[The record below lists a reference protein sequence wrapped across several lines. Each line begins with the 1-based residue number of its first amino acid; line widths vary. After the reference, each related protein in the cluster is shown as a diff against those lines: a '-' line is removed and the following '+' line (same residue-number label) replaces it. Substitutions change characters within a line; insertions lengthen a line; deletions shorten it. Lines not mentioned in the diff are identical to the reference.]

1 MKRVFIE
8 HIESYL
14 PDERICNEQVEQ
26 RIRAGGFDIQAGL
39 LEKMIG
45 SEIRYYARNDEQVSD
60 MAVSAAQKL
69 LHHYPD
75 RKIDLLIFAAASGDL
90 IEPATVNIVQQKLG
104 LTCPGFDLKNA
115 CNSVTNAIEIASALL
130 LNSSYD
136 NILIVSGEKT
146 SDSIKYTN
154 IEKETIKDHFAAYS
168 FGDAGVALLLTT
180 TTEDKGLFY
189 QRHQTFGEHWNLCRI
204 EGGGSMFPN
213 DASRLVFSGDTFGL
227 KNVIYEVAPPFVK
240 ECIKEAGLTVND
252 IDLICT
258 HQVSKDTYRMVAETL
273 SYDVNKIMQT
283 FHLYGNTA
291 ATSVPIAYQQAL
303 LDGRLE
309 KGNIVMLLGMAA
321 GINISVQL
329 MKV

>member
-14 PDERICNEQVEQ
+14 PDERISNDHVEE
-26 RIRAGGFDIQAGL
+26 RIRAGGFPIQTGL

-45 SEIRYYARNDEQVSD
+45 SETRYYAEKNEQASD
-60 MAVSAAQKL
+60 LAAAAAKKIIEKI
-69 LHHYPD
+69 PN

-90 IEPATVNIVQQKLG
+90 IEPATVNIVQQKLR
-104 LTCPGFDLKNA
+104 LKCPGFDLKNA

-130 LNSSYD
+130 LQGSYE

-154 IEKETIKDHFAAYS
+154 LEKETIKDHFAAYS

-180 TTEDKGLFY
+180 TTDDKGFIF

-204 EGGGSMFPN
+204 EGGGSMYPS
-213 DASRLVFSGDTFGL
+213 DASKLVFSGDTFGL
-227 KNVIYEVAPPFVK
+227 KNVIYEIAPPFVK
-240 ECIKEAGLTVND
+240 DCIKEAGLTVND

-283 FHLYGNTA
+283 FHLFGNTA

-303 LDGRLE
+303 LEGRLQ

>member
-1 MKRVFIE
+1 MNRVFIE

-14 PDERICNEQVEQ
+14 PGEQISNDCVEE
-26 RIRAGGFDIQAGL
+26 RIRAGGYDVPAGI
-39 LEKMIG
+39 LEKIIG
-45 SEIRYYARNDEQVSD
+45 SKFRYYAAKKEQASD
-60 MAVSAAQKL
+60 LAVAAAKKIIDKI
-69 LHHYPD
+69 PD

-90 IEPATVNIVQQKLG
+90 IEPATVNIVQQKLQ
-104 LTCPGFDLKNA
+104 LTCAGFDLKNA
-115 CNSVTNAIEIASALL
+115 CNSVTNAIEITSALL
-130 LNSSYD
+130 LQGNYK

-146 SDSIKYTN
+146 SDSIKYTHL
-154 IEKETIKDHFAAYS
+154 EKETIKDHFAAYS

-180 TTEDKGLFY
+180 TTEDKGFFY
-189 QRHQTFGEHWNLCRI
+189 QRHRTFGEHWNLCRI
-204 EGGGSMFPN
+204 EGGGSMYPN
-213 DASRLVFSGDTFGL
+213 DASKLVFSGDTFGL
-227 KNVIYEVAPPFVK
+227 KNVIYEMAPPFVK
-240 ECIKEAGLTVND
+240 DCIQEAGIAVAD

-258 HQVSKDTYRMVAETL
+258 HQVSTDTYRMVAETL

-291 ATSVPIAYQQAL
+291 ATSVPIAFQQAL
-303 LDGRLE
+303 LEGRLQ

>member
-14 PDERICNEQVEQ
+14 PDERISNDHVEE
-26 RIRAGGFDIQAGL
+26 RIRAGGFTIQTGL

-45 SEIRYYARNDEQVSD
+45 SETRYYAGKNEQASD
-60 MAVSAAQKL
+60 LAVAAAKKIIEKI
-69 LHHYPD
+69 PN

-130 LNSSYD
+130 LQGSYE

-154 IEKETIKDHFAAYS
+154 LEKETIKDHFAAYS

-180 TTEDKGLFY
+180 TTDDKGFFF

-204 EGGGSMFPN
+204 EGGGSMYPS
-213 DASRLVFSGDTFGL
+213 DASKLVFSGDTFGL
-227 KNVIYEVAPPFVK
+227 KNVIYEIAPPFVK
-240 ECIKEAGLTVND
+240 DCIKEAGLTVND

-273 SYDVNKIMQT
+273 SYDQCKIMQT
-283 FHLYGNTA
+283 FHLFGNTA

-303 LDGRLE
+303 LEGRLRE
-309 KGNIVMLLGMAA
+309 GNIVMLLGMAA

>member
-14 PDERICNEQVEQ
+14 PDERISNDHVEE
-26 RIRAGGFDIQAGL
+26 RIRAGGFTIQTGL

-45 SEIRYYARNDEQVSD
+45 SETRFYAAKNEQASD
-60 MAVSAAQKL
+60 LAVAAAKKIIEKI
-69 LHHYPD
+69 PN

-130 LNSSYD
+130 LQGSYE

-154 IEKETIKDHFAAYS
+154 LEKETIKDHFAAYS

-180 TTEDKGLFY
+180 TTDDKGFFF

-204 EGGGSMFPN
+204 EGGGSMYPS
-213 DASRLVFSGDTFGL
+213 DASKLVFSGDTFGL
-227 KNVIYEVAPPFVK
+227 KNVIYEIAPPFVK
-240 ECIKEAGLTVND
+240 DCIKEAGLTVND

-283 FHLYGNTA
+283 FHLFGNTA

-303 LDGRLE
+303 LEGRLQ

>member
-14 PDERICNEQVEQ
+14 PDERISNDHVEE
-26 RIRAGGFDIQAGL
+26 RIRAGGFPIQTGL

-45 SEIRYYARNDEQVSD
+45 SETRYYAGKNEQASD
-60 MAVSAAQKL
+60 LAAAAAKKIIEKI
-69 LHHYPD
+69 PN

-90 IEPATVNIVQQKLG
+90 IEPATVNIVQQKLR

-130 LNSSYD
+130 LQGSYE

-154 IEKETIKDHFAAYS
+154 LEKETIKDHFAAYS

-180 TTEDKGLFY
+180 TTDDKGFFF

-204 EGGGSMFPN
+204 EGGGSMYPS
-213 DASRLVFSGDTFGL
+213 DASKLVFSGDTFGL
-227 KNVIYEVAPPFVK
+227 KNVIYEIAPPFVK
-240 ECIKEAGLTVND
+240 DCMKEAGLTVND

-273 SYDVNKIMQT
+273 SYDQCKIMQT
-283 FHLYGNTA
+283 FHLFGNTA
-291 ATSVPIAYQQAL
+291 ATSVPIAYHQAVL
-303 LDGRLE
+303 EGRMQ